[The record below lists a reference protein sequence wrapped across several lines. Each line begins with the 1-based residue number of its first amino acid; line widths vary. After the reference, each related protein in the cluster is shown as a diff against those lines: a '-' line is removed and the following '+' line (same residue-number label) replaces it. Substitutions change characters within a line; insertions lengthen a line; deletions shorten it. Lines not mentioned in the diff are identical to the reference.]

1 MSVKNLCLTIFL
13 LTLVYL
19 VGFKTGLWGHH
30 DRAAEKPVVQQTASA
45 VKGEKKDDSAQV
57 VPTSTAGAEKTEKK
71 EKMQEQLAGSA
82 QPSQST
88 NGLSGRVE
96 SIQRP
101 KTISGPMGAVEGP
114 FALMRVTISNQ
125 GKSAARIVGFGIK
138 LIDTNGNAYSVSNSA
153 MGTLFHLR
161 KETFHMTEV
170 QPGMSKTAYVVFAM
184 PEDAVPYKLVIQP
197 HGFVPSF
204 EIKI

>member
-1 MSVKNLCLTIFL
+1 MSVKNICLSIFL
-13 LTLVYL
+13 LTLIYL
-19 VGFKTGLWGHH
+19 VGFKTGLWGQP
-30 DRAAEKPVVQQTASA
+30 DKVAENPVTQQTEVATEAEKKA
-45 VKGEKKDDSAQV
+45 DSAQAASV
-57 VPTSTAGAEKTEKK
+57 STAAATEGK
-71 EKMQEQLAGSA
+71 EKVQEQATAAKQS
-82 QPSQST
+82 QPAS
-88 NGLSGRVE
+88 GLSGRVE
-96 SIQRP
+96 AVQRP

-138 LIDTNGNAYSVSNSA
+138 LIDTNENAYSVSNSA

>member
-1 MSVKNLCLTIFL
+1 MSVKNICLTIFL

-19 VGFKTGLWGHH
+19 VGFKTGLWGQP
-30 DRAAEKPVVQQTASA
+30 DKLAEKPVTQQTEAA
-45 VKGEKKDDSAQV
+45 TTEKKKADSAQV
-57 VPTSTAGAEKTEKK
+57 VPVSTTAEKKGKQEKV
-71 EKMQEQLAGSA
+71 QEQATDSA
-82 QPSQST
+82 RQSQST

-96 SIQRP
+96 AVQRP

-138 LIDTNGNAYSVSNSA
+138 LIDTNGNAYSVSSSG